1 MRNQTQNLS
10 RISLLL
16 LLTMMF
22 ACKQQRVAKEMPTS
36 LSDFIYAYTSGEI
49 SKAAPVKVRFTSN
62 LIKPELVGT
71 ELDEDVLTFRPKIK
85 GKAVWENDRTILFTP
100 EEYLDPDK
108 DFIGRVNLEKLYK
121 NLPDD
126 AKEFEF
132 GFKSK
137 AQNFSVSFKGLK
149 GIDPSDTKNQQLEGT
164 VLTYD
169 ISEAGDVENLL
180 EAKLKGQE
188 PTIRWEHLN
197 NKKEH
202 RFYIEN
208 IKRTD
213 DDTNLEVSWNGK
225 PMGLSKIA
233 DKDIFVVPGLNN
245 FKVMSAQ
252 IAQDNE
258 QYALVHFS
266 DPIQKSQDLKGLI
279 TIDGYK
285 GKLRF
290 QIDGN
295 QLRIYPGTRLT
306 GTRTISIQQGLK
318 NTRGIKLKKQ
328 IEETIQFEEPKPGV
342 RLVGNGVIL
351 PNSEGLN
358 FPFEA
363 VNLNL
368 IDVEVFKIY
377 DNNILQFL
385 QTNGIDGNG
394 DYRMNRVGKIEVQK
408 QIKLNTLNAEG
419 NKYAWT
425 RYALDLST
433 LIEQDPNSI
442 YQIRIGFRPEYTT
455 YSCSNSSNN
464 EEEVIQNPFADNK
477 KKNSIMD
484 TGYYGIGGYY
494 QEYEYS
500 HREDP
505 CQPAF
510 YGNHQFV
517 RRNVISS
524 NLGIIAKQGM
534 DDKMFFYVTDL
545 RTTNA
550 VNGIELKVYDY
561 QQQIIQ
567 TVKTDDQGIAILDV
581 TDEEPFVVVANQGQ
595 DKGYLKLMDN
605 NALSLSKF
613 KVSGTVAQ
621 KGIKGF
627 IYGERGVW
635 RPGDS
640 LHLNFVLEDK
650 LDKLPDN
657 HPLVFELYDA
667 RNALYKKFTT
677 TENVN
682 NVYPLH
688 IATQSDDATG
698 NWSAKVKLGGATFT
712 KTLKIETVKP
722 NRLKIKLDFD
732 DKELSASD
740 MPRNSDLQVNWLHG
754 APARGLKAKVEMKLS
769 AINTS
774 FDGFKEFEFDDPAR
788 PIDAKYATLLD
799 GVLNEEGNTKV
810 KTDFRGN
817 KKLPGKM
824 RGQFRIRAFEKGG
837 DFSED
842 NFSVN
847 YSPFSTYAGV
857 AIPKNRYGSKRI
869 DVEKGGTLQFASVN
883 EDGNPA
889 KNRKLKVGVYRSV
902 WRWWWESNRSNVSAF
917 NSSNHY
923 NALES
928 ATISTD
934 AKGLATWDVK
944 VNGWG
949 YYLVRVCDEES
960 GHCSGDYFYSGYP
973 WNDGDGGNQR
983 KNASMLVFTA
993 DKQKY
998 ETGEDVELRIPSSE
1012 GGKILISIE
1021 TGTKVLDTYW
1031 IPSEAEETKFTFKAD
1046 AEMAPTIYANVSL
1059 IQPYAQVEND
1069 LPIRMYGV
1077 IPIQVEDP
1085 QTRLKPSI
1093 KMADVLKPEE
1103 KVSIEVSESSGQA
1116 MAYTVAVVDD
1126 GLLDLTRFKT
1136 PNPWNVFYAREALG
1150 VKTWDIYDHVLGA
1163 SSGMMEKLLSIGGD
1177 AAAVDKGGA
1186 EKANRFKPV
1195 VKHFGPFY
1203 LKKGQKKTHEFIMPN
1218 YVGSVR
1224 TMVVASD
1231 NGAYGSTEKTTP
1243 VRKPLMV
1250 LATLPRV
1257 LGPGESL
1264 KMPVNVFAMEDKV
1277 KRVNVKVEESTGRV
1291 NFVNGKTQQLTFE
1304 KIGDQMAEF
1313 DIEIPKVIGI
1323 AKFKVTV
1330 SGGGETATQEIEIDI
1345 RNPNPYVTD
1354 VYAEVLQNGEA
1365 WDKSFELTGV
1375 EGTNTA
1381 TLEVSNIPPFN
1392 LGKRIKYLIR
1402 YPHGCVEQTTSAVF
1416 PQLYVGDLMEMDG
1429 KMKNEIDYNIK
1440 AGIEQ
1445 LKKFHRPDGGF
1456 SYWPGSDYYN
1466 TWGSCYAGHFLLE
1479 AKKKGYAVSDLI
1491 LDKWIDFQSSQ
1502 AKSWKPYKREADG
1515 YYRGNYSFEQAYRLY
1530 TLALAGEAEL
1540 GAMNRLREYSEL
1552 SVSGKWR
1559 LASAYALAGK
1569 QEVANSLVAE
1579 LTTTIDD
1586 YVELSNT
1593 FGSRLRDEAMIL
1605 ETLLELNKMKAA
1617 AVVAKQVADQ
1627 MNEQRWYSTQTTAY
1641 ALNAMGKF
1649 ASENNLS
1656 DELRFSYTLDN
1667 GKEIEVG
1674 TQKPLSLIDI
1684 DVSGGKNTMV
1694 KVKNS
1699 TSGILYA
1706 KLITRGQPIV
1716 GDQTDA
1722 ERNVAMSIKYMTTAG
1737 IEINPTSIEQGTD
1750 FIAEVTLTN
1759 KDAKKRYHREMV
1771 LSQVFPSGWE
1781 ILNTRMTS
1789 VSSASN
1795 EQANRPTYQD
1805 FRDDRVY
1812 TYYNSGYNSKR
1823 VYRIQLNAAYKG
1835 RYYLPSVTSE
1845 AMYDNTVNARKP
1857 GKWVEV
1863 VGPKEI

>member
-1 MRNQTQNLS
+1 MRNQIQNLS
-10 RISLLL
+10 RLAFLAILF
-16 LLTMMF
+16 MVF
-22 ACKQQRVAKEMPTS
+22 GCKQQKVAKEMPTS

-49 SKAAPVKVRFTSN
+49 SKAAPVKIRFTSS
-62 LIKPELVGT
+62 LVKPDLVGT
-71 ELDEDVLTFRPKIK
+71 ELSEEVLSFRPRIK
-85 GKAVWENDRTILFTP
+85 GKAIWENDRTILFTP
-100 EEYLDPDK
+100 AEYLDPDK
-108 DFIGRVNLEKLYK
+108 DFIGKVNLEKLYK
-121 NLPDD
+121 NLPED

-137 AQNFSVSFKGLK
+137 AQNFSVSFKGLR
-149 GIDPSDTKNQQLEGT
+149 GVDPSDTKNQRLEGK
-164 VLTYD
+164 VMTYD
-169 ISEAGDVENLL
+169 VAESEDVESLIKATL
-180 EAKLKGQE
+180 SGQK
-188 PTIRWEHLN
+188 PSIRWEHLN
-197 NKKEH
+197 DKKEH
-202 RFYIEN
+202 RFYIED
-208 IKRTD
+208 IKRNDEDSELT
-213 DDTNLEVSWNGK
+213 VKWNGK
-225 PMGLSKIA
+225 ALGLSKLS
-233 DKDIFVVPGLNN
+233 DQDIFVIPGLNN

-258 QYALVHFS
+258 QYALIHFS
-266 DPIQKSQDLKGLI
+266 DPIQKSQDLQGLV
-279 TIDGYK
+279 TISNYK
-285 GKLRF
+285 GRLRF

-295 QLRIYPGTRLT
+295 QLRIYPGKRLT
-306 GTRTISIQQGLK
+306 GTRTLTIENGLK
-318 NTRGIKLKKQ
+318 NTRGVKLKKQ
-328 IEETIQFEEPKPGV
+328 IQETIQFEEPKPGL
-342 RLVGNGVIL
+342 RLVGTGVIL

-363 VNLNL
+363 VNLDI
-368 IDVEVFKIY
+368 IDVEIFKIY

-385 QTNGIDGNG
+385 QTNGIDGG
-394 DYRMNRVGKIEVQK
+394 SDYQMNRVGKIEVQK
-408 QIKLNTLNAEG
+408 QIKLNSLSADG
-419 NKYAWT
+419 NKFAWT

-433 LIEQDPNSI
+433 LIEQDPNAI

-455 YSCSNSSNN
+455 FSCSNSTKN
-464 EEEVIQNPFADNK
+464 EDDVIKDPFEDNK
-477 KKNSIMD
+477 KKTSIMD
-484 TGYYGIGGYY
+484 TGYYGYGGYY
-494 QEYEYS
+494 DGYEYN

-510 YGNHQFV
+510 YGSHQFV
-517 RRNVISS
+517 RRNVVSS
-524 NLGIIAKQGM
+524 NLGIIAKRGM
-534 DDKMFFYVTDL
+534 DDRMFFYVTDL
-545 RTTNA
+545 RTTSA
-550 VNGIELKVYDY
+550 VGDINLQVYDY
-561 QQQIIQ
+561 QQQVLQ
-567 TVKTDDQGIAILDV
+567 SLKTNADGIAIFEV
-581 TDEEPFVVVANQGQ
+581 NDEEPFVVVANHGI

-613 KVSGTVAQ
+613 KVSGSVAQ

-657 HPLVFELYDA
+657 HPVVFELYDA
-667 RNALYKKFTT
+667 RNTLYKKFTT

-682 NVYPLH
+682 NVYPLAV
-688 IATQSDDATG
+688 ATQADDATG
-698 NWSAKVKLGGATFT
+698 NWRAKVKLGGATFS

-732 DKELSASD
+732 GKELSASD
-740 MPRNSDLQVNWLHG
+740 MPKNSDLQVNWLHG
-754 APARGLKAKVEMKLS
+754 APGRGLKAKIEMKLS

-774 FDGFKEFEFDDPAR
+774 FEDFKTFEFDDPAR
-788 PIDAKYATLLD
+788 KIDSKYSTLLD
-799 GVLNEEGNTKV
+799 GVLNEEGNVKV
-810 KTDFRGN
+810 KTDFRTN
-817 KKLPGKM
+817 QKMPGKM
-824 RGQFRIRAFEKGG
+824 KGQFRIRAFEKGG

-842 NFSVN
+842 NFAVN
-847 YSPFSTYAGV
+847 YSPYSKYSGIS
-857 AIPKNRYGSKRI
+857 IPKDRYGSKRI
-869 DVEKGGTLQFASVN
+869 DVEKGGTLQVASVN
-883 EDGNPA
+883 EDGTPA
-889 KNRKLKVGVYRSV
+889 KNRKLKIGVYRSV
-902 WRWWWESNRSNVSAF
+902 WRWWWESNNSNVGMY
-917 NSSNHY
+917 NSSTHY
-923 NALES
+923 NALDS
-928 ATISTD
+928 ATVRTD
-934 AKGLATWDVK
+934 ANGVASWDVK

-973 WNDGDGGNQR
+973 WNDGNGSDQR

-998 ETGEDVELRIPSSE
+998 EVGEEIELRIPSSE
-1012 GGKILISIE
+1012 GGRILVSIE

-1031 IPSEAEETKFTFKAD
+1031 LNSEAEETIFKFYAD

-1059 IQPYAQVEND
+1059 IQPHGQVEND

-1077 IPIQVEDP
+1077 IPLQVEDP
-1085 QTRLKPSI
+1085 KTRLKPSL

-1136 PNPWNVFYAREALG
+1136 PNPWDVFYAREALG
-1150 VKTWDIYDHVLGA
+1150 VKTWDVYDHVLGS

-1177 AAAVDKGGA
+1177 AAAIDKGGA

-1203 LKKGQKKTHEFIMPN
+1203 LKKGEKKTHEFVMPN

-1231 NGAYGSTEKTTP
+1231 NGAYGSIEKTTP

-1257 LGPGESL
+1257 LGPGETL

-1277 KRVNVKVEESTGRV
+1277 KRVNVKVEETTGRV
-1291 NFVNGKTQQLTFE
+1291 NFVNGNSKTLTFN
-1304 KIGDQMAEF
+1304 KIGDQLAEF
-1313 DIEIPKVIGI
+1313 DIEIPRVIGI

-1330 SGGGETATQEIEIDI
+1330 SGGGEVATQEIEIDI

-1354 VYAEVLQNGEA
+1354 VYAEVLQNGEV
-1365 WDKSFELTGV
+1365 WNKNFNLTGV
-1375 EGTNTA
+1375 EGTNNA

-1392 LGKRIKYLIR
+1392 LSKRIHYLIR

-1416 PQLYVGDLMEMDG
+1416 SQLYVGDLMEMDT
-1429 KMKNEIDYNIK
+1429 KMSNEVDYNIK
-1440 AGIEQ
+1440 AGIER
-1445 LKKFHRPDGGF
+1445 LKKFHRADGGF

-1479 AKKKGYAVSDLI
+1479 AKKKGYNVSDLI
-1491 LDKWIDFQSSQ
+1491 LDKWLDFQKNQ
-1502 AKSWKPYKREADG
+1502 AKTWKPYIREADG

-1530 TLALAGEAEL
+1530 TLALAGAPEL
-1540 GAMNRLREYSEL
+1540 GAMNRLREYKDL

-1569 QEVANSLVAE
+1569 EEVANSLVAE

-1605 ETLLELNKMKAA
+1605 ETLLELGKMKAA
-1617 AVVAKQVADQ
+1617 AVVAKQVAEQ
-1627 MNEQRWYSTQTTAY
+1627 MDGQRWYSTQTTAY
-1641 ALNAMGKF
+1641 ALNSMGKF
-1649 ASENNLS
+1649 ASQNNLS
-1656 DELRFSYTLDN
+1656 DELRFTYTLED
-1667 GKEIEVG
+1667 GSEVEVG
-1674 TQKPLSLIDI
+1674 TQKSLSLIDI
-1684 DVSGGKNTMV
+1684 DVSNGKNTSV

-1699 TSGILYA
+1699 TRGVLYA
-1706 KLITRGQPIV
+1706 KLVVRGQPIV
-1716 GDQTDA
+1716 GDQTEA
-1722 ERNVAMSIKYMTTAG
+1722 SKNVAMTIKYRTTDG
-1737 IEINPTSIEQGTD
+1737 TEIDPASIEQGTD
-1750 FIAEVTLTN
+1750 FIAEVTVKN
-1759 KDAKKRYHREMV
+1759 NDGRKRYHREMV
-1771 LSQVFPSGWE
+1771 LSQIFPSGWE

-1789 VSSASN
+1789 ISSETN
-1795 EQANRPTYQD
+1795 EKSDRPTYQD

-1812 TYYNSGYNSKR
+1812 TYYNTGYNKSR
-1823 VYRIQLNAAYKG
+1823 TYRIQLNAAYKG
-1835 RYYLPSVTSE
+1835 RYYLPSTTTE
-1845 AMYDNTVNARKP
+1845 AMYDNKVNARKP